1 MSSLQAIGLQS
12 VKSVPRVSLYMGLVG
27 VLFILGVLRVPAADG
42 GVENGGEAAVEK
54 ANITNYGQISVVGG
68 EQRTRGGIASLANE
82 LRVKLNKLCGE
93 PDREMKLP
101 LIIKLHGAEGDK
113 ELPRSIVSRITNL
126 QGQYQL
132 LLHIHLARGVDQEML
147 RYHLMELL
155 LYERGLGEGQLVEDG
170 DRLVVK
176 PWLILGMLEAISIR
190 DGDSNRQ
197 IYQADI
203 DFLNI
208 LPLEMVFETSEHQWR
223 SMMGREPIA
232 FRAIAG
238 AIVNSLLRQKGG
250 EASMAAYL
258 ADFTT
263 FKGEYENLLRKH
275 FPGMNQSNNSLSKW
289 VNLELL
295 ELAMAR
301 VTEVYSMLE
310 TESRLEGLLKLRY
323 RDPDGSAA
331 IVGIDHFDQVTQ
343 LDQAARLEAVAA
355 ALAEL
360 ERLSYRCFPTYR
372 PILNEYGTILGDI
385 AKGEDEGMVNRLA
398 QLKDIRDKMNAAA
411 IRARDYLDWYY
422 ITQSS
427 EVSGNFDNYRALIEA
442 LENTDNESSG
452 KDSVSDYLDE
462 IQRIYGGNRQ

>member
-1 MSSLQAIGLQS
+1 MSALRTIVGFKS
-12 VKSVPRVSLYMGLVG
+12 VKRVQRLLPCITLVTT
-27 VLFILGVLRVPAADG
+27 FYALGVCKLLAADDEIEDSN
-42 GVENGGEAAVEK
+42 VAAVEM
-54 ANITNYGQISVVGG
+54 ANVTNYGQISVVGS

-82 LRVKLNKLCGE
+82 LRAKLNKLCGE

-113 ELPRSIVSRITNL
+113 ELPRNIVSRITNL

-147 RYHLMELL
+147 RYHVMELL

-170 DRLVVK
+170 DRLIVK
-176 PWLILGMLEAISIR
+176 PWLIVGMLEAISIR
-190 DGDSNRQ
+190 DGDNNRQ
-197 IYQADI
+197 MYQAEI
-203 DFLNI
+203 DFLKIFSLENI
-208 LPLEMVFETSEHQWR
+208 LEMTEAQWR
-223 SMMGREPIA
+223 SLIGREPVA

-238 AIVNSLLRQKGG
+238 ALVNSLLRQPGG
-250 EASMAAYL
+250 ASSMSAYL

-275 FPGMNQSNNSLSKW
+275 FPGMNQSNHSLSKW

-301 VTEVYSMLE
+301 VTEVHSMLE
-310 TESRLEGLLKLRY
+310 TEARLEGLLKLRY
-323 RDPDGSAA
+323 RNADGSAA
-331 IVGIDHFDQVTQ
+331 IVGIDHFGEVTQ
-343 LDQAARLEAVAA
+343 LGQTARVEAVAA
-355 ALAEL
+355 ARAEL

-372 PILNEYGTILGDI
+372 PILNEYGIILGDI
-385 AKGEDEGMVNRLA
+385 VKGEENEMADRLA
-398 QLKDIRDKMNAAA
+398 QLKNVREKMNAAA

-427 EVSGNFDNYRALIEA
+427 ELSGNFNKYRSLIDA
-442 LENTDNESSG
+442 LENSGTESPVS
-452 KDSVSDYLDE
+452 DSVSDYLDE
-462 IQRIYGGNRQ
+462 IQRIYGASR